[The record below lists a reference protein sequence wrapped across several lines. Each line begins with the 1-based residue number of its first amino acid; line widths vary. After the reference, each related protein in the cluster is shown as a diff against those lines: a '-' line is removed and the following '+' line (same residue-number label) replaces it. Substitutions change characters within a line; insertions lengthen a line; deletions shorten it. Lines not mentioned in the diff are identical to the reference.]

1 MPITSSKQ
9 NLVALS
15 AGTHTWVPTPESEAV
30 QDEVISVM
38 RKHSIAR
45 LDTARAY
52 VRFPFLSETVP
63 TVISLRCP
71 PSVAREETG

>member
-1 MPITSSKQ
+1 MPIPLSKQ

-38 RKHSIAR
+38 RKHGITR

-52 VRFPFLSETVP
+52 VRFSFLWETVP
-63 TVISLRCP
+63 TVIS
-71 PSVAREETG
+71 